1 LTQQFDWKIPIRA
14 LELTQILGQPCEF
27 QVEGDLLRAN
37 LRKSTVVQ
45 LRARLKTLGLPTA
58 GKKDA
63 LIERLAGDAE

>member
-1 LTQQFDWKIPIRA
+1 MGGDP
-14 LELTQILGQPCEF
+14 GPG
-27 QVEGDLLRAN
+27 EGDV

-63 LIERLAGDAE
+63 LVERLAGDAE